1 MLVPLSQKAEASE
14 TVSPVVRSLS
24 GRAFIKEVGLSMRSI
39 VPENALSF
47 AQAQIIA
54 NLRGI
59 VACFCGAVPLAWR
72 TYPSQPTRGLGFP
85 VKL

>member
-1 MLVPLSQKAEASE
+1 MLVHLSQKAEASE
-14 TVSPVVRSLS
+14 TVSPVVRSLA
-24 GRAFIKEVGLSMRSI
+24 GRAFIKEGGLSCKQ
-39 VPENALSF
+39 EYQNLSF
-47 AQAQIIA
+47 IAKEIA

-59 VACFCGAVPLAWR
+59 EPLAWR